1 MYATWEY
8 YRDIWSGTVIDRIEY
23 KRLARKASAFLD
35 SVTFY
40 NIDDTWAAD
49 DRVRDACCAV
59 IDTLQEY
66 ADCFEKRGIN
76 SETIGSESVS
86 YASDRDSRTA
96 LRTDMTEAARQY
108 LGDTGLLYRG
118 VS

>member
-49 DRVRDACCAV
+49 DRVRDACCAMV
-59 IDTLQEY
+59 DLSHEY
-66 ADCFEKRGIN
+66 ATGTRGIA
-76 SETIGSESVS
+76 SESTGSESIS
-86 YASDRDSRTA
+86 Y
-96 LRTDMTEAARQY
+96 RTDDGTTEKTELASIARQY

-118 VS
+118 LL

>member
-8 YRDIWSGTVIDRIEY
+8 YLNTWEGLVTDRSEF

-49 DRVRDACCAV
+49 DRVRDACCAMV
-59 IDTLQEY
+59 DLSHEY
-66 ADCFEKRGIN
+66 ATGARGIA
-76 SETIGSESVS
+76 SESTGSESIS
-86 YASDRDSRTA
+86 YKTDDGTTEKTELA
-96 LRTDMTEAARQY
+96 LIARQY
-108 LGDTGLLYRG
+108 LGNTGLLYRG
-118 VS
+118 LL